1 MLVVNTASEVCIVR
15 TELRF
20 HGYVRA
26 REIAVHYC
34 CLQQLGQTWC
44 YVMRT
49 GTAYATQL
57 VFFLMGLFLCN
68 NMAFSSEEGLTQ
80 Y

>member
-1 MLVVNTASEVCIVR
+1 MLAVHTATEVCIVC

-26 REIAVHYC
+26 GEIAVHYC
-34 CLQQLGQTWC
+34 YLQQLGQTWC

-49 GTAYATQL
+49 GTACATQL
-57 VFFLMGLFLCN
+57 VFFLNGALPV
-68 NMAFSSEEGLTQ
+68 
-80 Y
+80 